1 MILDE
6 LHSPIMY
13 CTTVGW
19 EYPSSDINLSD
30 THVFRL
36 SSLAIFTATNKINQ
50 PNLDLEVREHNKSGS
65 DHDVKNCLSA
75 QKELNQ

>member
-19 EYPSSDINLSD
+19 EYPSRDINLSD

-36 SSLAIFTATNKINQ
+36 SSPPIVTART
-50 PNLDLEVREHNKSGS
+50 
-65 DHDVKNCLSA
+65 
-75 QKELNQ
+75 